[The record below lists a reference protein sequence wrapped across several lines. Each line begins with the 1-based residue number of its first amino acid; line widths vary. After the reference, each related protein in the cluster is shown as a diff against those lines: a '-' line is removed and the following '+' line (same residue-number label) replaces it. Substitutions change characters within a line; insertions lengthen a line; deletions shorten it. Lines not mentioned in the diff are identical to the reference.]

1 MVFRPIKRKQ
11 RWGFAMNKEMA
22 DATGIDYSSIKT
34 EEELEPLLEKV
45 KKCIQMYIPLFLM
58 WVP

>member
-1 MVFRPIKRKQ
+1 
-11 RWGFAMNKEMA
+11 MNKEMA

-34 EEELEPLLEKV
+34 EEELEPLLEKDKRNV
-45 KKCIQMYIPLFLM
+45 IQMYIPLFLM